1 MKLVTP
7 SLFAQLIEQAAAS
20 PRRRSNYNLH
30 EQAQDPVQ
38 RLFIAAK
45 RDSYFRAHRHPDKWE
60 FSIVVRG
67 AFDVLTF
74 DEHGAVMQRLRVGPE
89 AEVSAFELPPNT
101 FHAWLPLADDS
112 IFFEVKQGPYD
123 AATAAQFA
131 PWAPA
136 EGTPEVVDFVRRLR
150 SVKVGETMA

>member
-1 MKLVTP
+1 MKLVTRD
-7 SLFAQLIEQAAAS
+7 LFAQMLEQAGAS

-30 EQAQDPVQ
+30 EQASAPVQ

-45 RDSYFRAHRHPDKWE
+45 KDSYFRAHRHPAKWE

-74 DEHGAVMQRLRVGPE
+74 DGQGVLTQRIRVGPN
-89 AEVSAFELPPNT
+89 ADVCAFELPPNIY
-101 FHAWLPLADDS
+101 HAWLPLEDDS
-112 IFFEVKQGPYD
+112 LFFEVKEGPYD

-136 EGTPEVVDFVRRLR
+136 EGAREVDEFVRKLTHA
-150 SVKVGETMA
+150 KVGDTLA

>member
-1 MKLVTP
+1 MKLVTRD
-7 SLFAQLIEQAAAS
+7 LFAQMLEQATAS

-30 EQAQDPVQ
+30 EQAEAPIQ

-45 RDSYFRAHRHPDKWE
+45 KDSYFRAHRHPAKWE

-74 DEHGAVMQRLRVGPE
+74 DELGVVTQRIRVGPS
-89 AEVSAFELPPNT
+89 AEICAFELPPNT
-101 FHAWLPLADDS
+101 YHAWLPIEDDS
-112 IFFEVKQGPYD
+112 LFFEVKEGPYD
-123 AATAAQFA
+123 VTTAAQFA

-136 EGTPEVVDFVRRLR
+136 EGAREVEEFVRKL
-150 SVKVGETMA
+150 SQAEVGDTLA

>member
-7 SLFAQLIEQAAAS
+7 SLFAQLIEQATAS

-60 FSIVVRG
+60 LSIVVRG

-74 DEHGAVMQRLRVGPE
+74 DELGAVTQRLRVGPE

-136 EGTPEVVDFVRRLR
+136 EGAPEVADFVHKLQCAQIGDRL
-150 SVKVGETMA
+150 V

>member
-7 SLFAQLIEQAAAS
+7 ALFASLIEQADTS
-20 PRRRSNYNLH
+20 PRRRGNFNLH
-30 EQAQDPVQ
+30 ERAEDSVQ
-38 RLFIAAK
+38 RLFIAAM

-67 AFDVLTF
+67 VFDVLTF
-74 DEHGAVMQRLRVGPE
+74 DERGVVTQRLRVGPT
-89 AEVSAFELPPNT
+89 ADIYAFELPPNI
-101 FHAWLPLADDS
+101 FHSWLPLEDDS
-112 IFFEVKQGPYD
+112 VFFEVKQGPYD

-136 EGTPEVVDFVRRLR
+136 EGAAEVVDFVHKLIRAQIGDC
-150 SVKVGETMA
+150 VA

>member
-7 SLFAQLIEQAAAS
+7 ALFAQLIERAAAS

-30 EQAQDPVQ
+30 EQAEDPVQ

-45 RDSYFRAHRHPDKWE
+45 RDSYFRVHRHPDKWE
-60 FSIVVRG
+60 FSIVARG
-67 AFDVLTF
+67 AFDVLAF
-74 DEHGAVMQRLRVGPE
+74 DERGVVTQRIRIGPN
-89 AEVSAFELPPNT
+89 AEVCAFELPPNT
-101 FHAWLPLADDS
+101 YHTWLPLEDDA

-136 EGTPEVVDFVRRLR
+136 EGAPEVLDFVRKL
-150 SVKVGETMA
+150 SAAQIGDCLA

>member
-7 SLFAQLIEQAAAS
+7 ALFAQLIERAEAS
-20 PRRRSNYNLH
+20 PRRRSNFNLH
-30 EQAQDPVQ
+30 EQADDPVQ

-45 RDSYFRAHRHPDKWE
+45 RDSYFRVHRHPDKWE

-67 AFDVLTF
+67 LFEVLTF
-74 DEHGAVMQRLRVGPE
+74 DEQGLLTQRMRVGPN
-89 AEVSAFELPPNT
+89 ADVCAFELPSNT
-101 FHAWLPLADDS
+101 YHTWIPLEDDA

-136 EGTPEVVDFVRRLR
+136 EGAPEVLDFVRKLTTAQIGDRL
-150 SVKVGETMA
+150 A

>member
-7 SLFAQLIEQAAAS
+7 ALFAQLIERAEAS
-20 PRRRSNYNLH
+20 PRRRSNFNLH
-30 EQAQDPVQ
+30 EQADDAVQ

-45 RDSYFRAHRHPDKWE
+45 RDSYFRVHRHPDKWE

-67 AFDVLTF
+67 LFEVLTF
-74 DEHGAVMQRLRVGPE
+74 DEQGLLTQRMRVGPN
-89 AEVSAFELPPNT
+89 ADVCAFELPPNT
-101 FHAWLPLADDS
+101 YHTWIPLEDDA

-136 EGTPEVVDFVRRLR
+136 EGAPEVLDFARKLATA
-150 SVKVGETMA
+150 KIGDLLA

>member
-1 MKLVTP
+1 MKLVTRD
-7 SLFAQLIEQAAAS
+7 LFAQMLEQATAS

-30 EQAQDPVQ
+30 EQAEAPIQ

-45 RDSYFRAHRHPDKWE
+45 KDSYFRAHRHPAKWE

-74 DEHGAVMQRLRVGPE
+74 DELGVVTQRIRVGPS
-89 AEVSAFELPPNT
+89 AEICAFELPPNT
-101 FHAWLPLADDS
+101 YHAWLPIEDDS
-112 IFFEVKQGPYD
+112 LFFEVKEGPYD
-123 AATAAQFA
+123 VTTAAQFA

-136 EGTPEVVDFVRRLR
+136 EGAREVEEFVRKLSRAE
-150 SVKVGETMA
+150 VGDTLA